1 MYFLIVTEIMVMT
14 KIVKFEVWSRGVT
27 DRARLHD
34 CMIMQIL
41 VQLTDLPGEWGIVEL
56 QGVLETRRGRSFEG
70 LHIGDLH
77 LNTITGTASL
87 IVGHH
92 LLTGKAVK
100 LDKPLGV
107 LRKSSTATT
116 STSTTE
122 YCVIALVRRK
132 IVFKNRPKPIVS
144 ATVPKRT

>member
-1 MYFLIVTEIMVMT
+1 MV
-14 KIVKFEVWSRGVT
+14 KSSS
-27 DRARLHD
+27 
-34 CMIMQIL
+34 MQIL
-41 VQLTDLPGEWGIVEL
+41 VQLSDSPSEWGIVEL

-77 LNTITGTASL
+77 FNTTTGTASL

-107 LRKSSTATT
+107 LRKSSTTT
-116 STSTTE
+116 TTTETE
-122 YCVIALVRRK
+122 YCVTALIRRK
-132 IVFKNRPKPIVS
+132 IVFKSRPKPIVS
-144 ATVPKRT
+144 TTVPKRTM

>member
-1 MYFLIVTEIMVMT
+1 
-14 KIVKFEVWSRGVT
+14 
-27 DRARLHD
+27 
-34 CMIMQIL
+34 MQIL
-41 VQLTDLPGEWGIVEL
+41 VQLSDFPGEWGIVEL

-77 LNTITGTASL
+77 FNTITGTASL

-92 LLTGKAVK
+92 LLTGKTVK

-107 LRKSSTATT
+107 LRKSSSAA
-116 STSTTE
+116 TE
-122 YCVIALVRRK
+122 YSVVALVRRK

-144 ATVPKRT
+144 AKRT

>member
-1 MYFLIVTEIMVMT
+1 
-14 KIVKFEVWSRGVT
+14 
-27 DRARLHD
+27 
-34 CMIMQIL
+34 MQIVL
-41 VQLTDLPGEWGIVEL
+41 QLSDFPGEWGIVEL

-77 LNTITGTASL
+77 FNTTTGTASL

-107 LRKSSTATT
+107 LRKSSNAT
-116 STSTTE
+116 SNTE
-122 YCVIALVRRK
+122 YCVMALIRRK

-144 ATVPKRT
+144 ATVSKRT